1 MFDFA
6 RDLLPGLV
14 KFWALTPP
22 IKTDKDN
29 QRKNL
34 QKNCR
39 RNPKKFYGFMRKM
52 QTVRAE
58 VRQLSI
64 NKGTGLTKT
73 DTEAA
78 EVLCEH
84 FQQVFTKE
92 KGLRTMHEYMPTQ
105 TTISKYPS
113 TN

>member
-1 MFDFA
+1 
-6 RDLLPGLV
+6 
-14 KFWALTPP
+14 
-22 IKTDKDN
+22 
-29 QRKNL
+29 
-34 QKNCR
+34 
-39 RNPKKFYGFMRKM
+39 MRKM

-92 KGLRTMHEYMPTQ
+92 KEFKNDARIHAYTDNDIE
-105 TTISKYPS
+105 ISFNKLVVQKKLEK
-113 TN
+113 